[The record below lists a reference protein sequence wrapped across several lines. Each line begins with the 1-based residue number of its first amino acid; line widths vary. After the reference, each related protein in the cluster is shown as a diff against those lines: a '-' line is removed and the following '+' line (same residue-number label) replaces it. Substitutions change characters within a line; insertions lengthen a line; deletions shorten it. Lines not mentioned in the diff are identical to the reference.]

1 MTATHVQRTLVKSA
15 PEIWAELS
23 DPEALARH
31 LDDVGEIR
39 ITRAQPEE
47 KIEWETEGA
56 RGSVLIKPSGWGTR
70 VTLTMSRE
78 QDPAPSAAG
87 AEASLD
93 AAAEALVEPQAEIA
107 PKPQQ
112 QTVTPPEPDTVEP
125 RLPDAAAQSEPQ
137 ASAAQSEPQ
146 ASAAQSE
153 PDASAAQPEPETFEP
168 EYEPLEAEL
177 PLSTPVDA
185 ARELEPPAEPELDQ
199 DTPSHR
205 PDLLPRRGFLARLLR
220 RRGRR
225 GAQAASSGT
234 GAAVHGLA
242 APVQGIAVRE
252 PSPWPTAS
260 SEWVEQF
267 PIRQPDTEI
276 APSVAEPETTPEDMP
291 GDTETPPDEP
301 IAGAGMPGDPET
313 PADGPIAGADMPGD
327 TETQA
332 DAPVPGAEGMT
343 IGDEPHSPAPP
354 AQAHVEQVP
363 APAGDDT
370 AVLSAVLDRLGAAHH
385 RPFSRG

>member
-78 QDPAPSAAG
+78 LDPAPSAAG
-87 AEASLD
+87 TEASLD
-93 AAAEALVEPQAEIA
+93 AAPEALVEPQAEIA
-107 PKPQQ
+107 PKSQQ
-112 QTVTPPEPDTVEP
+112 QTVTPHEPDTVEP
-125 RLPDAAAQSEPQ
+125 RLPGAAAQSEPE
-137 ASAAQSEPQ
+137 ASAAQSEPE
-146 ASAAQSE
+146 ASAAELE
-153 PDASAAQPEPETFEP
+153 PDTVEP
-168 EYEPLEAEL
+168 EYEPLEAEP
-177 PLSTPVDA
+177 PLATPEDA
-185 ARELEPPAEPELDQ
+185 AREPEPPAVPELDQ

-225 GAQAASSGT
+225 GAQAASSST

-242 APVQGIAVRE
+242 APVHGIAVRE

-276 APSVAEPETTPEDMP
+276 APSVTEPETTPEDML

-301 IAGAGMPGDPET
+301 IAGADMPGDTET
-313 PADGPIAGADMPGD
+313 PADAPIAGADMLGD
-327 TETQA
+327 SETQA

-343 IGDEPHSPAPP
+343 IGDEPHSPAPL
-354 AQAHVEQVP
+354 AQDHVEQVP